1 MSILV
6 VCSCKAVYSQ
16 KKPVCP
22 KCGSPK
28 KERGTRY
35 QVVIRE
41 GGRGTRKHTRFANT
55 LAEAKEAEL
64 RIRNQ
69 LDSNINPAAVKK
81 GITVGEIFRSY
92 IEFAKNPNAREHK
105 TSWKKDEQ
113 RWRDYLAPDF
123 DNRRA
128 DAISRDDVL
137 AFLKKLGC
145 RQSRVGKPLAPATRR
160 HALHLLQRL
169 YNWAKKQKKYTGHNP
184 TTDVLITVKNEVG
197 RALSPIE
204 AQTILATLAEF
215 GAEEQPLTDRMCALG
230 LQFALLTGRRLG
242 EICTLRKDRVNRED
256 EEAAF
261 WDEKNDCWLT
271 VPISSEALAIITQAD
286 AIGLKDAT
294 LVFTRDDGKSIY
306 NQMQYKWR
314 KIRDTI
320 GLQGFRIHDFRH
332 TFATWV
338 KRRIG
343 LLASMGLTGHTT
355 ITHARRYEHT
365 EGDVLR
371 RGVDAVAERA
381 GLRNGVQDDKPT
393 S

>member
-137 AFLKKLGC
+137 AFLKKL
-145 RQSRVGKPLAPATRR
+145 
-160 HALHLLQRL
+160 
-169 YNWAKKQKKYTGHNP
+169 
-184 TTDVLITVKNEVG
+184 
-197 RALSPIE
+197 
-204 AQTILATLAEF
+204 
-215 GAEEQPLTDRMCALG
+215 
-230 LQFALLTGRRLG
+230 
-242 EICTLRKDRVNRED
+242 
-256 EEAAF
+256 
-261 WDEKNDCWLT
+261 
-271 VPISSEALAIITQAD
+271 
-286 AIGLKDAT
+286 
-294 LVFTRDDGKSIY
+294 
-306 NQMQYKWR
+306 
-314 KIRDTI
+314 
-320 GLQGFRIHDFRH
+320 
-332 TFATWV
+332 WV
-338 KRRIG
+338 
-343 LLASMGLTGHTT
+343 
-355 ITHARRYEHT
+355 
-365 EGDVLR
+365 
-371 RGVDAVAERA
+371 
-381 GLRNGVQDDKPT
+381 
-393 S
+393 